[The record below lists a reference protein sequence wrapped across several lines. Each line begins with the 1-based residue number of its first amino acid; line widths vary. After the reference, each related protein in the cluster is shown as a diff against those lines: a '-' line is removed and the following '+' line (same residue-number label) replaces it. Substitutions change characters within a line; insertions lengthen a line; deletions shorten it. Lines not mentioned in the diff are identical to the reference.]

1 MSTEVR
7 MSWRLVCGLVE
18 GSMVGKWQEKDI
30 LESDE
35 ERVNCKVEKSQDF
48 PNFQMIKTRD

>member
-7 MSWRLVCGLVE
+7 MSWRLVCGLME